1 MRKSV
6 SLVIGWRYGYLQVLK
21 QINESALM
29 EMRSYLVR
37 AECCGT
43 VTERS
48 ERAIRD
54 TERKGRACCQ
64 ECWWREK
71 RVVQAPMQRVGPILV
86 LHKGSA
92 PETWVV
98 RWDCCGREVEISEA
112 RVRNI
117 RNLTRKG
124 KTTLCGPCHGATW
137 VGVPNALRMRQ
148 PDDIEEEDDDLL
160 PVLHTGTGNLP
171 PGLISAALAWP
182 RPRLLVAGGAKCGT

>member
-64 ECWWREK
+64 ECWCAGTAAVVKLKSAK
-71 RVVQAPMQRVGPILV
+71 R
-86 LHKGSA
+86 GSA
-92 PETWVV
+92 T
-98 RWDCCGREVEISEA
+98 
-112 RVRNI
+112 
-117 RNLTRKG
+117 
-124 KTTLCGPCHGATW
+124 
-137 VGVPNALRMRQ
+137 
-148 PDDIEEEDDDLL
+148 
-160 PVLHTGTGNLP
+160 
-171 PGLISAALAWP
+171 SAI
-182 RPRLLVAGGAKCGT
+182 